1 MVMQVLNDSAVL
13 LNFTLKL
20 ADGSVAESTQAHG
33 KPALFRLGDES
44 LSPALEAELFGLST
58 GDKKT
63 FTLAGEHLFG
73 KYNPDLIQY
82 FMPSDFAESGVPE
95 AGTIMLFTAMNG
107 SEMPGIVRDVTEDS
121 VTVDFNHPLASE
133 EVTFDIEVVSINPE
147 EETTHANTAG

>member
-1 MVMQVLNDSAVL
+1 MVMQVHKNSAVL

-44 LSPALEAELFGLST
+44 LSPALEAQLIGLAE

-63 FTLAGEHLFG
+63 FTLAGEHIFG
-73 KYNPDLIQY
+73 KYNPDLLQY

-95 AGTIMLFTAMNG
+95 IGTIMLFTAMNG
-107 SEMPGIVRDVTEDS
+107 NEMPGIVQAITEDS
-121 VTVDFNHPLASE
+121 VTVDFNHPLASQ
-133 EVTFDIEVVSINPE
+133 EVTFDIEVVNVDVQE
-147 EETTHANTAG
+147 DATDANIAG